1 MSKKFLIDSW
11 FPFGEVSIESLR
23 ERGSS
28 NALPPINALHV
39 WFARRPLTV
48 SRISII
54 CSLLEHKE
62 KEKIFDIMG
71 IPNDK

>member
-1 MSKKFLIDSW
+1 MNNSNMTGSFLIDSW
-11 FPFGEVSIESLR
+11 LPFAEASIESLR

-48 SRISII
+48 SRQRKS
-54 CSLLEHKE
+54 
-62 KEKIFDIMG
+62 F
-71 IPNDK
+71 